1 VTKTHQPLFCEFETM
16 SPSPPCV
23 PYDHGASPQL
33 LERSTLLAAMD
44 RTLAATGRGGR
55 VVLVAGEAGIG
66 KSALVRGF
74 LRRHETNLSVLM
86 GLCDP
91 VRGSGPLRDIVRQ
104 VDPLAME
111 AGREEVFAAL
121 RSALFR
127 HDGQHVVVVE
137 DVQWADEMTMDVL
150 IMVGRRVECLPVLL
164 ILTYRDDELAAD
176 HPLHGVLGG
185 LPPERVSRLRP
196 EPLSEQ
202 AVAELAR
209 LSGRSDIGVHAVT
222 GGNPLLVTEVL
233 AAEQPGVPAAVHDL
247 VLARLAGLPPVARQV
262 VRFVSVI
269 PTRTELG
276 TLTRALRPATAAVET
291 CFAGGL
297 VMPDGD
303 AVRFRHELFRQA
315 VELSLS
321 VLRYRQLHQLAL
333 RTLSEESGVDVAQLV
348 YHAERAGDGA
358 ATLRYAREAAA
369 AAESSGVYRRALDHY
384 QTALRYADRLPAAQR
399 AELLEHCSLNAYL
412 TGHVDE
418 ACGMRVTALELRR
431 AVGQVSR
438 TGEEAENAAARAI
451 AELEPGGASRELAMA
466 YGNQA
471 QLDVLAHELPS
482 AIDWSTRAI
491 SVAERVGDEETLAH
505 ALTSIGSARQGLG
518 DPAGRVELERA
529 VDIAVRTNFPHHAA
543 RALTN
548 LAITTMQLGDVTRAL
563 RDWERALAFAR
574 GHDLRT
580 YELYLVGHRA
590 WWRLNLGD
598 WSGAEH
604 DARDALGEA
613 ARRSISEMPAL
624 MALGRLQARR
634 GEADAA
640 DTLRDAARLVS
651 DMREPQRVAPVVAA
665 RIEHAW
671 LCGQPERALAEATRA
686 FELALR
692 TRHPWFAG
700 ELAWWLH
707 RAGREPAVPAWIAE
721 PYRLLLAGRWDS
733 AAEEWERRGHPYE
746 QAEALACG
754 DQDAAHRQA
763 LEIFDQLGAV
773 PAATRLRRR
782 LREQGRRVPRGPRPI
797 TAANP
802 ARLTER
808 QMEVLAHLSTGVSN
822 AEIARRL
829 CLSVRTVD
837 HHVASVM
844 AKLSVHSRE
853 QAVEAARRLGIPAA
867 QDR

>member
-1 VTKTHQPLFCEFETM
+1 M
-16 SPSPPCV
+16 
-23 PYDHGASPQL
+23 
-33 LERSTLLAAMD
+33 LAAMD
-44 RTLAATGRGGR
+44 GTLAAIGPGGR
-55 VVLVAGEAGIG
+55 VVLVVGEAGIG

-74 LRRHETNLSVLM
+74 LRRHRTNLSVLM

-91 VRGSGPLRDIVRQ
+91 VRTPRVSGPLRDIVRQ

-127 HDGQHVVVVE
+127 HDGQQVLVVE

-176 HPLHGVLGG
+176 HPLHGVLGS

-196 EPLSEQ
+196 VPLSEK

-209 LSGRSDIGVHAVT
+209 LSGRSDTGVHAVT
-222 GGNPLLVTEVL
+222 GGNPLLVNEVL
-233 AAEQPGVPAAVHDL
+233 ATEQPGVPAAVHDL

-269 PTRTELG
+269 PIRTELG
-276 TLTRALRPATAAVET
+276 TLTRALRPATAAVEA

-297 VMPDGD
+297 VVPDGD

-315 VELSLS
+315 VERSLS
-321 VLRYRQLHQLAL
+321 VLRYRQLHRLAL
-333 RTLSEESGVDVAQLV
+333 RTLSEEPGVDVAQLA
-348 YHAERAGDGA
+348 YHAEMAGDGA

-369 AAESSGVYRRALDHY
+369 VAESSGVYQRALDHY
-384 QTALRYADRLPAAQR
+384 QTALRYADRLPASQR
-399 AELLEHCSLNAYL
+399 AELLEHGSLNAYL
-412 TGHVDE
+412 TGHVDD

-431 AVGQVSR
+431 SAGQVSR
-438 TGEEAENAAARAI
+438 TGEDLRWLSRLHWWAGRREEAEDAATRAI
-451 AELEPGGASRELAMA
+451 TELEPGGASKELAMA

-491 SVAERVGDEETLAH
+491 SVAEQVGDEETLAH

-574 GHDLRT
+574 RHDLRT

-604 DARDALGEA
+604 DARDVLGQA
-613 ARRSISEMPAL
+613 ARRSISGVPAL

-634 GEADAA
+634 GQADAA

-651 DMREPQRVAPVVAA
+651 DMREPQRVAPVMAA

-671 LCGQPERALAEATRA
+671 LCGQPERALTEATRG

-692 TRHPWFAG
+692 TRHSWFAG

-733 AAEEWERRGHPYE
+733 AAEEWERRGQPYE

-782 LREQGRRVPRGPRPI
+782 LRAQGRRVPRGPRPV

-802 ARLTER
+802 AQLTER

-853 QAVEAARRLGIPAA
+853 QAVEAARQLGIPTA